1 MGSPVEG
8 DRLFRINENFVLKF
22 STVVNAILIL
32 HRLILKIYIYI
43 LNRTSVISKGRIE
56 EIGEKKKK
64 KKSRARDLQYLG
76 GYCAWR
82 SLKSRFLNASSSLSI
97 ISLSVSL
104 CFALKTFVVE
114 GTGPD
119 KRNKIWFDVVN
130 RRFFR

>member
-1 MGSPVEG
+1 M
-8 DRLFRINENFVLKF
+8 
-22 STVVNAILIL
+22 
-32 HRLILKIYIYI
+32 
-43 LNRTSVISKGRIE
+43 ISKGRIE
-56 EIGEKKKK
+56 EIGG

-114 GTGPD
+114 ARAQTSGIKFGLMSCTGV
-119 KRNKIWFDVVN
+119 FC
-130 RRFFR
+130 